1 MPDKQKNK
9 RPNKR
14 QVKST
19 RVSGFV
25 PLRCR
30 TPYSLL
36 EGATTIDELAAR
48 LREWRIPAAGLT
60 DTNNICAAL
69 EYSQAMCVA
78 GIQPIIGCT
87 LMVDLGVVEA
97 QNNLH
102 HQGEKQLS
110 GTIVFLAQNEQGY
123 SNLLKLSS
131 SAFLDAAAT
140 DLPHIKITQLQAL
153 SEGLIVLTGGM
164 DGFINKLIC
173 AGHAE
178 QAKDWLAKLSDWFP
192 KRLYIEL
199 QRHDLPEEKKAEPI
213 LINFAYA
220 MGLPLVATNEP
231 YFLDPD
237 MHKAHDAL
245 LAISE
250 GSYVLE
256 PDRRHVSPEHYLK
269 MPEVMAELFKDI
281 PEAIENTVNI
291 AKRCAF
297 QSPKREPILPG
308 FGDGTISETDMLADQ
323 ARAGLE
329 ARLKQAEPA
338 TAREDYFARL
348 DFELK
353 VINKM
358 GFPGYFLI
366 VSDFIK
372 WAKDEKI
379 PVGPGRGSGAGSVV
393 AWALLITDLDPLRY
407 GLLFERFLNPERI
420 SMPDFD
426 IDFCQERRGE
436 VIRYVQDKYGADQV
450 AHIITFGTLQ
460 ARAVVRDV
468 GRVLQMPLGQVDR
481 LAKLVPSNPANPV
494 SLSEAIN
501 IEPALQR
508 ERDNE
513 PAVQELLTIAL
524 QLEGLYRNAS
534 THAAGV
540 VIGDR
545 PLAELVPLYR
555 DPRSDIP
562 ATQFTMKWVEKAGLV
577 KFDFLGL
584 KTLTVIDRA
593 LKYLKKQGID
603 LDLDAANV
611 DDEKSYKLLEQGLSQ
626 GIFQLESS
634 GMRDTLRKMAPNSIE
649 ELTAIISLYRP
660 GPMRNIPEYIERKFG
675 RSPISYP
682 HDSLE
687 EILKETYGII
697 IYQEQ
702 VMQIAQVLSG
712 YSLGEADVLRR
723 AMGKKDKAEMAR
735 QEARFVDGAAKNGV
749 KNVLARQIF
758 ELVNEFAGYGFNKSH
773 AAAYAMISFRTAY
786 LKAHHPVEFI
796 AASMSLEISNVDKLS
811 LFAKE
816 AGRMGVE
823 IAPPCVNHSFA
834 DFEVQANVEG
844 KGGKILYALGA
855 IKNVGLEAMR
865 HLVVVRQEGGVFTD
879 LFDFARRVDARIVNK
894 RAYENLA
901 RAGAFDGLQ
910 ANRACTWSSAALLLS
925 IGARAFEE
933 RNSAQVNLF
942 GDTQTA
948 MAEPELPMVEP
959 WGVVEKLDQ
968 ELGAVGY
975 YLSGHPLETQQ
986 EALKRRKIVYIEDTD
1001 AVYVRGQRIV
1011 RMAGVLHKRQERIS
1025 QRTKK
1030 RFAYLNLSDPTG
1042 EYEVFIGEDLL
1053 VKSRD
1058 LLQAGTLLELQI
1070 KLDMRDGEIRLSANA
1085 LHPLAAASGA
1095 SMSAKVRGLDVY
1107 IRNAETL
1114 EALKKCIAGLEGA
1127 PVKNK
1132 GKMNIIVPIENAR
1145 EIALKLPGKYG
1156 LDASYQAALK
1166 AVNGVEKISDF

>member
-1 MPDKQKNK
+1 M
-9 RPNKR
+9 PNKGR
-14 QVKST
+14 SKSK

-36 EGATTIDELAAR
+36 EGALKIDELTAR

-69 EYSQAMCVA
+69 EYSQAMCAA

-87 LMVDLGVVEA
+87 LMVDLG
-97 QNNLH
+97 
-102 HQGEKQLS
+102 GEDDQLNPHS
-110 GTIVFLAQNEQGY
+110 GRELAGTIVLLAQNEQGY
-123 SNLLKLSS
+123 TNLLKLSS
-131 SAFLDAAAT
+131 SSFLDAEAA
-140 DLPHIKITQLQAL
+140 DLPHIKIEKLQEL
-153 SEGLIVLTGGM
+153 NEGLIALTGGA

-173 AGHAE
+173 ARQEE
-178 QAKDWLAKLSDWFP
+178 QAKDWLAKLAHWFP
-192 KRLYIEL
+192 RRLYVEL
-199 QRHDLPEEKKAEPI
+199 QRHDLPQEKKAEPV
-213 LINFAYA
+213 LIDFAYA
-220 MGLPLVATNEP
+220 MDLPLVATNEP

-250 GSYVLE
+250 ASYVLE

-269 MPEVMAELFKDI
+269 MPEVMEALFKDI

-308 FGDGTISETDMLADQ
+308 FGDGTTSETDMLAEQ

-329 ARLKQAEPA
+329 ARLEQAEPA

-372 WAKDEKI
+372 WAKNEKI

-436 VIRYVQDKYGADQV
+436 VIRYVQDKYGEDQV

-494 SLSEAIN
+494 SLAEAIN

-545 PLAELVPLYR
+545 PLVELVPLYR
-555 DPRSDIP
+555 DPRSEIP

-593 LKYLKKQGID
+593 LKFLKKQGVD
-603 LDLDAANV
+603 LDLDAAPV

-675 RSPISYP
+675 RNPISYP

-786 LKAHHPVEFI
+786 LKAHHPVEFM
-796 AASMSLEISNVDKLS
+796 AASMSLDISNVEKLS

-823 IAPPCVNHSFA
+823 IAPPCVNNSFA
-834 DFEVQANVEG
+834 DFEVQANS

-865 HLVVVRQEGGVFTD
+865 HLVAVRQEGGPFTD
-879 LFDFARRVDARIVNK
+879 LFDFARRVDTRIVNK

-901 RAGAFDGLQ
+901 RAGGFDGLEP
-910 ANRACTWSSAALLLS
+910 NRARTHASAAVLLS
-925 IGARAFEE
+925 IGARASQE

-942 GDTQTA
+942 GDGQEA

-959 WGVVEKLDQ
+959 WGVVDKLDE

-986 EALKRRKIVYIEDTD
+986 EALKRRKIVYIEDAD
-1001 AVYVRGQRIV
+1001 AVYVRGGRVV

-1053 VKSRD
+1053 VSSRS
-1058 LLQAGTLLELQI
+1058 LLQAGTLLELQV
-1070 KLDMRDGEIRLSANA
+1070 KLDMREGELRLSANS
-1085 LHPLAAASGA
+1085 LQPLSASTGA
-1095 SMSAKVRGLDVY
+1095 NVAPKVRGLDVY

-1114 EALKKCIAGLEGA
+1114 EALKKCIAGLENA
-1127 PVKNK
+1127 PVKDK
-1132 GKMNIIVPIENAR
+1132 GKMNIIVPVEDNR

-1166 AVNGVEKISDF
+1166 AVGGVEKITEF

>member
-1 MPDKQKNK
+1 MASKSK
-9 RPNKR
+9 RGDPI
-14 QVKST
+14 
-19 RVSGFV
+19 FV

-36 EGATTIDELAAR
+36 EGALKIDDLTGR

-69 EYSQAMCVA
+69 EYSEKMVEA

-87 LMVDLGVVEA
+87 LSVYLGGDD
-97 QNNLH
+97 N
-102 HQGEKQLS
+102 QLNPHTNMHGGKELA
-110 GTIVFLAQNEQGY
+110 GTIVLLAQNKQGY
-123 SNLLKLSS
+123 TNLLKLSS
-131 SAFLDAAAT
+131 SAFLDIEAT
-140 DLPHIKITQLQAL
+140 DLPHIKIAQLQDL
-153 SEGLIVLTGGM
+153 NEGLIALTGGG
-164 DGFINKLIC
+164 DGFINRLIC
-173 AGHAE
+173 AGQNE
-178 QAKDWLAKLSDWFP
+178 QAEKWLKTMSEWFAG
-192 KRLYIEL
+192 RLYIEL
-199 QRHDLPEEKKAEPI
+199 QRHDLLNEKQAEPH
-213 LINFAYA
+213 LISFAYD

-256 PDRRHVSPEHYLK
+256 PDRRHVSKQHYLK
-269 MPEVMAELFKDI
+269 MPEVMVELFKDL
-281 PEAIENTVNI
+281 PEAIENTI
-291 AKRCAF
+291 DISKRCAF
-297 QSPKREPILPG
+297 RSPKRDPILPG
-308 FGDGTISETDMLADQ
+308 FGDGKETETDMLARM
-323 ARAGLE
+323 AREGLE
-329 ARLKQAEPA
+329 MRLQQVEPAEPNEA
-338 TAREDYFARL
+338 YFDRL

-353 VINKM
+353 VIAQM

-366 VSDFIK
+366 VADFIK
-372 WAKDEKI
+372 WAKDQDI

-393 AWALLITDLDPLRY
+393 AWALTITDLDPLRY
-407 GLLFERFLNPERI
+407 GLIFERFLNPERV

-436 VIRYVQDKYGADQV
+436 VIRYVQDKYGEEQV

-494 SLSEAIN
+494 SLAEAIK

-508 ERDNE
+508 ERDRE

-555 DPRSDIP
+555 DARSEIP

-593 LKYLKKQGID
+593 LKYLKRQGIE
-603 LDLDAANV
+603 LDLDTTPV
-611 DDEKSYKLLEQGLSQ
+611 DDPASYKLLEQGLSQ
-626 GIFQLESS
+626 GIFQLESA

-675 RSPISYP
+675 RSPITYP
-682 HDSLE
+682 HESLE

-723 AMGKKDKAEMAR
+723 AMGKKDKEEMAR
-735 QEARFVDGAAKNGV
+735 QESRFVDGAAENGV
-749 KNVLARQIF
+749 KGALARQIF

-786 LKAHHPVEFI
+786 LKAHHPVEFL
-796 AASMSLEISNVDKLS
+796 AASMSLDISNVEKLA
-811 LFAKE
+811 LFARE
-816 AGRMGVE
+816 AKQMGVE
-823 IAPPCVNHSFA
+823 IAPPCVNRSFA
-834 DFEVQANVEG
+834 DFEVAD
-844 KGGKILYALGA
+844 GKILYALGA
-855 IKNVGLEAMR
+855 VKNVGVEAMR
-865 HLVVVRQEGGVFTD
+865 HLVMVREEGGPFLDV
-879 LFDFARRVDARIVNK
+879 FDFARRVDARIVNK

-901 RAGAFDGLQ
+901 KTGAFDSLEP
-910 ANRACTWSSAALLLS
+910 NRARSFASAAVLLS
-925 IGARAFEE
+925 ISARAAQE

-942 GDTQTA
+942 GDTEKT
-948 MAEPELPMVEP
+948 MAEPELPIVEL
-959 WGVVEKLDQ
+959 WGTVETLEQ
-968 ELGAVGY
+968 ELAAAGY
-975 YLSGHPLETQQ
+975 YLSGHPLEEQA
-986 EALKRRKIVYIEDTD
+986 EALRRRKFLQIDEADGAY
-1001 AVYVRGQRIV
+1001 ARGQRAV

-1030 RFAYLNLSDPTG
+1030 RFAYLNLSDPSG
-1042 EYEVFIGEDLL
+1042 EYEVFIGEEIL
-1053 VKSRD
+1053 VRHREILK
-1058 LLQAGTLLELQI
+1058 AGALLELQI
-1070 KLDMRDGEIRLSANA
+1070 KLDMRDGELSMTVNSVK
-1085 LHPLAAASGA
+1085 PLSGSGA
-1095 SMSAKVRGLDVY
+1095 EAAPQIRGLDVY
-1107 IRNAETL
+1107 IRNADTL
-1114 EALKKCIAGLEGA
+1114 EALKRCIAGLENA
-1127 PVKNK
+1127 PMKAK
-1132 GKMNIIVPIENAR
+1132 GRMNIIVPIEDAR
-1145 EIALKLPGKYG
+1145 EIALKLPGQYG
-1156 LDASYQAALK
+1156 LDDTFQAALK
-1166 AVNGVEKISDF
+1166 AVPGVEKISTF